1 MPEPESK
8 DPKEESSSGAHP
20 ERDASDSLSGE
31 DDGGSGKN
39 APNESDQE
47 TDSKDPKEESSSI
60 EDSKQE
66 DFSSLSKED
75 AEDLHESTSEGQ
87 KDSPASHPGLI
98 RHVVMGVLLVA
109 ALAGLWQDQ
118 KARRQLDVAAEDL
131 MFRLKG
137 MRNFDDNDVHA
148 LMGKPDIS
156 DEGSRYADLY
166 EEYIWEG
173 VFNTYHM
180 QLTYTVNFGRAELD
194 GVRSHSKL
202 RWASG
207 NKSMGVEDQR
217 PEIARQMANQDLEE
231 EMRRRLKKPD
241 GIISKEEYLLIDK
254 IDMAGKEVQD
264 LTSIARMSA
273 LQNLNLN
280 DNHLTDLS
288 PLKSLTRVEILR
300 LRHNSLQHLD
310 SITHMTR
317 LRELDAGYNVLTH
330 TDALLKLSQITRLTL
345 NDNRI
350 IDIAP
355 LSKLRRLE
363 WLDLNRNQLTDISLL
378 GELRN
383 LQLLRLSGNKI
394 QDVKPLANLQAL
406 EVLYL
411 AKNQIIDIR
420 ALAKMPHLGRL
431 YLADNQVTDVA
442 SLAEIKNLGAL
453 DLTGNPVPKS
463 EVEALRKALPMC
475 QIDF

>member
-8 DPKEESSSGAHP
+8 DPKEEPSAA
-20 ERDASDSLSGE
+20 EEL
-31 DDGGSGKN
+31 
-39 APNESDQE
+39 DQ
-47 TDSKDPKEESSSI
+47 TESSPVTE
-60 EDSKQE
+60 EDGNPDENTPEEPK
-66 DFSSLSKED
+66 
-75 AEDLHESTSEGQ
+75 
-87 KDSPASHPGLI
+87 PAANGRPGLI
-98 RHVVMGVLLVA
+98 RHVVLGVLLVA

-166 EEYIWEG
+166 EEYIWHG

-202 RWASG
+202 RWSDDK
-207 NKSMGVEDQR
+207 KSSTVEDQR
-217 PEIARQMANQDLEE
+217 PELAHQLANQDLEE
-231 EMRRRLKKPD
+231 EMRRQLKKPD

-264 LTSIARMSA
+264 LGPIARMSA

-317 LRELDAGYNVLTH
+317 LRELDAGYNILTH
-330 TDALLKLSQITRLTL
+330 TDAFSHMPQITHLTL

-363 WLDLNRNQLTDISLL
+363 WLDLNRNELTDISLL

-394 QDVKPLANLQAL
+394 KDVKPLANLQAL

-420 ALAKMPHLGRL
+420 SLAKMPHLGRL
-431 YLADNQVTDVA
+431 YLSDNQVTDVA

>member
-8 DPKEESSSGAHP
+8 DPKEES
-20 ERDASDSLSGE
+20 DQ
-31 DDGGSGKN
+31 
-39 APNESDQE
+39 NE
-47 TDSKDPKEESSSI
+47 TSSSS
-60 EDSKQE
+60 E
-66 DFSSLSKED
+66 ED
-75 AEDLHESTSEGQ
+75 AGSLDENTPEEQ
-87 KDSPASHPGLI
+87 KPAPTGRSGLV
-98 RHVVMGVLLVA
+98 RHIVLGVLLVA

-118 KARRQLDVAAEDL
+118 KARQELDAAAEEL

-137 MRNFDDNDVHA
+137 MWNIDDNDVHA
-148 LMGKPDIS
+148 LMGEPDIS

-166 EEYIWEG
+166 EEYIWQG

-202 RWASG
+202 RWG
-207 NKSMGVEDQR
+207 GDNKSPMVEDQR
-217 PEIARQMANQDLEE
+217 PELAQQLANQDLEE
-231 EMRRRLKKPD
+231 EMRRRLNKPT
-241 GIISKEEYLLIDK
+241 GTISKEEYLLIDK
-254 IDMAGKEVQD
+254 INMAGKEVQD
-264 LTSIARMSA
+264 LAPIARMSA

-280 DNHLTDLS
+280 SNHLTDVS
-288 PLKSLTRVEILR
+288 PLQSLTRVEILR

-317 LRELDAGYNVLTH
+317 LRELDAGYNILTH
-330 TDALLKLSQITRLTL
+330 TDAFLQLSQMTHLTL

-363 WLDLNRNQLTDISLL
+363 FLDLNRNQLTDISLL

-383 LQLLRLSGNKI
+383 LRLLRLSGNNIK
-394 QDVKPLANLQAL
+394 DVKPLANLQAL

-411 AKNQIIDIR
+411 AKNQLTDIR
-420 ALAKMPHLGRL
+420 VLAKMPHLVRL

-442 SLAEIKNLGAL
+442 SLAEIKDLSAL

-463 EVEALRKALPMC
+463 EVAALRKALPMC